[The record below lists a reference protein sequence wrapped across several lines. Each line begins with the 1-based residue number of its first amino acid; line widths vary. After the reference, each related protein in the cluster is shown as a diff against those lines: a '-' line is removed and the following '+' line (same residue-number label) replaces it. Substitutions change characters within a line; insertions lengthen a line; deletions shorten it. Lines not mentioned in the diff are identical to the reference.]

1 MAAEDLRALA
11 WLHEMERAPA
21 VLVELHR
28 SGFPQTLSLL
38 PPTHDAVTQM
48 AAALAAIADTTRDAA
63 ARCTDDLAADYAGIY
78 LTHAMRAA
86 PYESVWRDE
95 DQLMM
100 QAPTFA
106 VRDFYTRHGMV
117 VQNWRHQP
125 DDHLSHELRFVALL
139 LERGERREASRFL
152 RTHLLVWLPLFTE
165 KVELACR
172 DPLLRRLGYLDPC
185 LCAIM
190 CGESAQRSGDPTG
203 FCRILIVQRARLRH
217 GLGRVKQCANRRM
230 GSVVAREP
238 DRPCRTLC
246 ASANCAQHLPGLCGC
261 LST

>member
-1 MAAEDLRALA
+1 MSVAQEARIVPPAAASPADAMAAEDLRALA

-38 PPTHDAVTQM
+38 PSEHDAVAHM
-48 AAALAAIADTTRDAA
+48 AATLAAISDTTQDDY

-106 VRDFYTRHGMV
+106 VREFYKRHDMV

-125 DDHLSHELRFVALL
+125 DDHLCHELRFLALL
-139 LERGERREASRFL
+139 LERGERREAARFV
-152 RTHLLVWLPLFTE
+152 RMHVMEWLPLFTG
-165 KVELACR
+165 KVAQRAQTRFYSDLATLTLACVQSC
-172 DPLLRRLGYLDPC
+172 LERLPTVAVIPPVLAASTSSSETG
-185 LCAIM
+185 
-190 CGESAQRSGDPTG
+190 CGFG
-203 FCRILIVQRARLRH
+203 
-217 GLGRVKQCANRRM
+217 
-230 GSVVAREP
+230 
-238 DRPCRTLC
+238 
-246 ASANCAQHLPGLCGC
+246 
-261 LST
+261 

>member
-1 MAAEDLRALA
+1 MNAALDDRIVPPATPSPADAMAAEDLRALA

-21 VLVELHR
+21 ILVELHR

-38 PPTHDAVTQM
+38 SSEHEAVTGM
-48 AAALAAIADTTRDAA
+48 AATLTAIRNTTQDDY

-100 QAPTFA
+100 QAPTFV
-106 VRDFYTRHGMV
+106 VREFYTRHGMMV
-117 VQNWRHQP
+117 KNWRHQP

-165 KVELACR
+165 KVEQRAETRFYADLATLTLACVQSCVE
-172 DPLLRRLGYLDPC
+172 RLPSVAVIPPVFAASSSSSEPG
-185 LCAIM
+185 
-190 CGESAQRSGDPTG
+190 CG
-203 FCRILIVQRARLRH
+203 
-217 GLGRVKQCANRRM
+217 M
-230 GSVVAREP
+230 G
-238 DRPCRTLC
+238 
-246 ASANCAQHLPGLCGC
+246 
-261 LST
+261 

>member
-1 MAAEDLRALA
+1 MSVAMAAEDLRALA

-21 VLVELHR
+21 VLAELHR

-38 PPTHDAVTQM
+38 PPTHEAVTQM
-48 AAALAAIADTTRDAA
+48 AAALAAIADTTQDAA

-106 VRDFYTRHGMV
+106 VREFYTRHGMV

-152 RTHLLVWLPLFTE
+152 RTHLLAWLPLFTE
-165 KVELACR
+165 KVALRAETRFYADLATLTLACVQSCVESL
-172 DPLLRRLGYLDPC
+172 PSVAVMPPVFATSASSSEPG
-185 LCAIM
+185 
-190 CGESAQRSGDPTG
+190 CG
-203 FCRILIVQRARLRH
+203 
-217 GLGRVKQCANRRM
+217 M
-230 GSVVAREP
+230 G
-238 DRPCRTLC
+238 
-246 ASANCAQHLPGLCGC
+246 
-261 LST
+261 

>member
-1 MAAEDLRALA
+1 VNAALETCVVPPATASSAHTMAAEDLRALA
-11 WLHEMERAPA
+11 WLHEVERSPA
-21 VLVELHR
+21 VLVELYR

-38 PPTHDAVTQM
+38 APEHRAVTQM
-48 AAALAAIADTTRDAA
+48 AAALATLADTAKDDD

-78 LTHAMRAA
+78 LTHSMRAA
-86 PYESVWRDE
+86 PYESVWRDD

-152 RTHLLVWLPLFTE
+152 RTHLLAWLPLFTE
-165 KVELACR
+165 KVALRAETRFYADLATLTLACVQS
-172 DPLLRRLGYLDPC
+172 
-185 LCAIM
+185 CAASLPSVAVIPVVFAASSSSSEPG
-190 CGESAQRSGDPTG
+190 CG
-203 FCRILIVQRARLRH
+203 
-217 GLGRVKQCANRRM
+217 M
-230 GSVVAREP
+230 G
-238 DRPCRTLC
+238 
-246 ASANCAQHLPGLCGC
+246 
-261 LST
+261 